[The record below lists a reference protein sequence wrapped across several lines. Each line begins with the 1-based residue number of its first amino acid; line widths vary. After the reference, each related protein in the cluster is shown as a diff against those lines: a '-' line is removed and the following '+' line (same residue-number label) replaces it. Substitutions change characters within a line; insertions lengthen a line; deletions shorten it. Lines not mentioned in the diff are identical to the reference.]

1 VLPNARRTR
10 RKEKM
15 TAFTITQ
22 KNRVIRVPERGR
34 YDTATIHS
42 IIDEALIC
50 HVGFVQDGQPFVIP
64 TLHVRRQDELL
75 LHGATTSRLMRHIR
89 AGNEVCVAISIV
101 DGIVLAKAASK
112 HSINYRSVVLFGKG
126 KLIDS
131 DSDKLLALE
140 SFTEKIM
147 TGRWADVRKPNAQEI
162 LATSIVS
169 ITIAEASAKIRT
181 GPPKD
186 RDEDIELP
194 VWAGVL
200 PLQQVALAPIRAAYT
215 DDTTSVPE
223 YVTDYNRK
231 LSD

>member
-1 VLPNARRTR
+1 
-10 RKEKM
+10 M
-15 TAFTITQ
+15 FTVTK
-22 KNRVIRVPERGR
+22 KNRVTRVPERGR
-34 YDTATIHS
+34 YDTATIYS

-64 TLHVRRQDELL
+64 TLHVRHHDELL
-75 LHGATTSRLMRHIR
+75 LHGATTSRLMRHIQ
-89 AGNEVCVAISIV
+89 AGNEVCVTISIV
-101 DGIVLAKAASK
+101 DGIVLAKAAFK
-112 HSINYRSVVLFGKG
+112 HSVNYRSVVLFGNG

-131 DSDKLLALE
+131 DNDKLRALE
-140 SFTEKIM
+140 FFIEKILP
-147 TGRWADVRKPNAQEI
+147 GRWADVRKPTAQEI
-162 LATSIVS
+162 LATLNVS

-186 RDEDIELP
+186 IDEDIKLP

-200 PLQQVALAPIRAAYT
+200 PLRQMALAPISAVYT
-215 DDTTSVPE
+215 DGSMSVPE

>member
-1 VLPNARRTR
+1 
-10 RKEKM
+10 M
-15 TAFTITQ
+15 FTVTK
-22 KNRVIRVPERGR
+22 KNRVTRVPERGR
-34 YDTATIHS
+34 YDTATIYS

-64 TLHVRRQDELL
+64 TLHVRHHGELL
-75 LHGATTSRLMRHIR
+75 LHGATTSRLMRHIQ
-89 AGNEVCVAISIV
+89 AGNEVCVTISIV
-101 DGIVLAKAASK
+101 DGIVLAKAAFK
-112 HSINYRSVVLFGKG
+112 HSVNYRSVVLFGKG

-131 DSDKLLALE
+131 DNDKLRALE
-140 SFTEKIM
+140 LFTEKIM
-147 TGRWADVRKPNAQEI
+147 PGRWADVRKPTAQEI
-162 LATSIVS
+162 LATLIVS

-186 RDEDIELP
+186 IDEDIKLP

-200 PLQQVALAPIRAAYT
+200 PLRQMALAPISAVYT
-215 DDTTSVPE
+215 DGTMSVPE

>member
-1 VLPNARRTR
+1 
-10 RKEKM
+10 M
-15 TAFTITQ
+15 FTVTK
-22 KNRVIRVPERGR
+22 KNRVTRVPERGR
-34 YDTATIHS
+34 YDTATIYS

-64 TLHVRRQDELL
+64 TLHVRHHDELL
-75 LHGATTSRLMRHIR
+75 LHGATTSRLMRHIQ
-89 AGNEVCVAISIV
+89 AGNEVCVTISIV
-101 DGIVLAKAASK
+101 DGIVLAKAAFK
-112 HSINYRSVVLFGKG
+112 HSVNYRSVVLFGKG

-131 DSDKLLALE
+131 DNDKLRALE
-140 SFTEKIM
+140 FFIEKIM
-147 TGRWADVRKPNAQEI
+147 PGRWADVRKPNAQEI
-162 LATSIVS
+162 PATSIVS

-186 RDEDIELP
+186 IDEDIKLP

-200 PLQQVALAPIRAAYT
+200 PLRQMALAPISAVYT
-215 DDTTSVPE
+215 DGSMSVPE